1 MPDGVSESQAIGYLP
16 RVIDAEVRECLRG
29 LPAVLIEGPRACG
42 KTSTGRQHSSSEV
55 MFGADA
61 TARSAAEVDP
71 RRLLRG
77 PRPRLLDEWQLVPSI
92 WNQVRAA
99 ADEAGSAGSFILTG
113 SATPADDLTRHT
125 GTGRITRVQMRPMSL
140 HESGIS
146 SGEIGMRELF
156 AASTDSAAAA
166 EADLGDLIDALC
178 RGGWPACHTM
188 ELAAAQRYCLGYIN
202 EVSRADVAQL
212 AGERR
217 NPTGVMRL
225 IRSLARNVASEAS
238 ERTLAS
244 DTGGQVPLHR
254 TTVANYLDCLR
265 RLLVVEELP
274 AWTADLRS
282 RARLR
287 QSPKRLFTDPSLAVA
302 ALRANPARLDADHAL
317 LGLLFEALVVRDV
330 RVYAQAQGG
339 ELHHYR
345 DSTGLEVD
353 IIIERGDGRWIAMEV
368 KLGASAAIDDAAAA
382 LLKLRDRVDTTVLG
396 PPSNLVVVTATGY
409 GYRRSDGVLVM
420 PLTAL
425 GP

>member
-1 MPDGVSESQAIGYLP
+1 MTDYLP
-16 RVIDAEVRECLRG
+16 RVIDAEVQVCLG
-29 LPAVLIEGPRACG
+29 GVAAVLIEGPRACG
-42 KTSTGRQHSSSEV
+42 KTSTGRRHSSSEV
-55 MFGADA
+55 MLGSDP

-99 ADEAGSAGSFILTG
+99 ADESGDAGSFILTG

-140 HESGIS
+140 YESGLA
-146 SGEIGMRELF
+146 SGEVSMNELF
-156 AASTDSAAAA
+156 AARADSAAAA
-166 EADLGDLIDALC
+166 DADLGDLIEAIC

-202 EVSRADVAQL
+202 EVSRADIAQL
-212 AGERR
+212 TGERR

-244 DTGGQVPLHR
+244 DTGGQRPLHR
-254 TTVANYLDCLR
+254 ATVASYLDALR
-265 RLLVVEELP
+265 RLFVVEELP

-317 LGLLFEALVVRDV
+317 LGLLFEALAVRDL

-345 DSTGLEVD
+345 DSAGLEVD
-353 IIIERGDGRWIAMEV
+353 IIIERGDGHWVALEV
-368 KLGASAAIDDAAAA
+368 KLGASVAVDHAAGA
-382 LLKLRDRVDTTVLG
+382 LRKLRDRVDTTVLG
-396 PPSNLVVVTATGY
+396 PPSDLVVVTATGY
-409 GYRRSDGVLVM
+409 GYRRADGVLVV

>member
-1 MPDGVSESQAIGYLP
+1 MTESTTHEQMPGYLP
-16 RVIDAEVRECLRG
+16 RVIDTEVRECLRG

-42 KTSTGRQHSSSEV
+42 KTSTGRRHSSSEV
-55 MFGADA
+55 MFGAYP

-71 RRLLRG
+71 QRVLRG

-99 ADEAGSAGSFILTG
+99 ADDTGAAGSFILTG

-140 HESGIS
+140 YESGLS
-146 SGEIGMRELF
+146 NGEVGVQELF
-156 AASTDSAAAA
+156 DARTDSATPT
-166 EADLGDLIDALC
+166 ETDLGDLIEAIC

-188 ELAAAQRYCLGYIN
+188 DLAAAQRYCLGYIS
-202 EVSRADVAQL
+202 EVSRADIAQL
-212 AGERR
+212 TGERR

-244 DTGGQVPLHR
+244 DTGGRQPLHR
-254 TTVANYLDCLR
+254 STVASYLDSLR
-265 RLLVVEELP
+265 RLFVVEELP

-302 ALRANPARLDADHAL
+302 ALRASPSRLDSDHAL
-317 LGLLFEALVVRDV
+317 LGLLFEALVVRDL
-330 RVYAQAQGG
+330 RVYAQALGG
-339 ELHHYR
+339 WLHHYR
-345 DSTGLEVD
+345 DSAGLEVD
-353 IIIERGDGRWIAMEV
+353 IIIERGDGQWVAIEV
-368 KLGASAAIDDAAAA
+368 KLGTNAAIDHAADV
-382 LLKLRDRVDTTVLG
+382 LLKLRDRVDTSVLG
-396 PPSNLVVVTATGY
+396 PPSNLVVVTASGY
-409 GYRRSDGVLVM
+409 GYRRSDGVLVT
-420 PLTAL
+420 PVTAL